1 MDNLFA
7 LLIKEGFKNPKQIYE
22 YSVHVTLPKRDKEIQ
37 IYLSDSRSN
46 YYLEGIYVPLS
57 AEELI
62 EALKKRDEITAQVG
76 LPPPQPRGIVVPDA
90 LIAYMKQNK
99 YYMHEELCELVSQ
112 RDAFGRV
119 KYGQPLMSQD
129 GRDGVED
136 ARQEAGD
143 LLQYAYKV
151 YLAGDKEGLE
161 KIRRLTNAVAG
172 IIELLTLEEE
182 AVQGE

>member
-1 MDNLFA
+1 MDDYYFQGVA
-7 LLIKEGFKNPKQIYE
+7 STPLL
-22 YSVHVTLPKRDKEIQ
+22 SV
-37 IYLSDSRSN
+37 
-46 YYLEGIYVPLS
+46 
-57 AEELI
+57 EELI
-62 EALKKRDEITAQVG
+62 EALKKKDEIASPQGGSVPE
-76 LPPPQPRGIVVPDA
+76 PPPQPRGIVVPDA

-136 ARQEAGD
+136 ARQETGD

-151 YLAGDKEGLE
+151 HLAGDKEGLE

-182 AVQGE
+182 SVQGE